1 MDSLIHSLW
10 LATALLLVM
19 EGIMPFLSPQSFRQT
34 LARMMSMTDKQ
45 LRTMGLVSMVLG
57 LLLLYWV
64 NN

>member
-19 EGIMPFLSPQSFRQT
+19 EGIMPFLSPQAFRQT
-34 LARMMSMTDKQ
+34 LARMMNMTDKQ
-45 LRTMGLVSMVLG
+45 LRIMGLVSMVLG